1 MGKIIIELPLDINR
15 RYQLNSVESATLLL
29 QGLEVSANLIEENSD
44 TPTAEDLADVR
55 AAKRARREK
64 GFLTVEQ
71 LEAELSL

>member
-29 QGLEVSANLIEENSD
+29 QGLEASANLVEENPD

-64 GFLTVEQ
+64 GFLTIEQ